1 MDSGPSKAR
10 WLARGNWEEMPHL
23 NDFVVQF
30 LNQIW
35 LFAKPWTAT
44 GQASPSFTI
53 SWKTHVHWL
62 SDAIQPSHPL
72 FSPCSPAFS
81 LSQHQKHS
89 ESHSVVS
96 DSSRPHGLWN
106 SPGQDTGLSGL
117 SLLQGIFH
125 TPGIQLELDSLPT
138 ELSGEPRVP
147 TSWSFLMSQLFAS
160 GSQSTRASAS
170 A

>member
-1 MDSGPSKAR
+1 
-10 WLARGNWEEMPHL
+10 MPHL
-23 NDFVVQF
+23 NDFVVVQL
-30 LNQIW
+30 LNQTW
-35 LFAKPWTAT
+35 LFANPWTAT

-62 SDAIQPSHPL
+62 SDAIQPSHL
-72 FSPCSPAFS
+72 LLSPCSPAFS

-89 ESHSVVS
+89 ESHSGVS
-96 DSSRPHGLWN
+96 DSLWPHGLWN
-106 SPGQDTGLSGL
+106 SPGWNTGVSSL
-117 SLLQGIFH
+117 SLLQGVFH

-138 ELSGEPRVP
+138 ELSEEPRVP
-147 TSWSFLMSQLFAS
+147 TSWSFLMSRLFAS